1 MPKYKAIRE
10 VELFDLTT
18 DYDGDG
24 NRKALKLQ
32 PGEYVPVDD
41 LDMLEFKK
49 SLAFGHLRHAIK
61 AGWIIE
67 EPEPAITAE
76 EIKADIVKIVQDLV
90 NQVIMNDVAIRFQ
103 KVGPNWDKENNRFDT
118 NQNSIQIKLKV
129 CDGDGTI
136 DLFQNTATVVVSATG
151 SATIVE
157 TMPITFTRGEATIT
171 VNDNIDEIVTL
182 SLSGGNTDLDKS
194 DTVNINFHS

>member
-1 MPKYKAIRE
+1 MPKYKAVRK

-18 DYDGDG
+18 DYDKDG
-24 NRKALKLQ
+24 NREALKLDIN
-32 PGEYVPVDD
+32 EYVPVDD

-49 SLAFGHLRHAIK
+49 SLAFGHLHNAIK

-67 EPEPAITAE
+67 EPEPAITGE
-76 EIKADIVKIVQDLV
+76 EIREDIVGVVQDLV

-103 KVGPNWDKENNRFDT
+103 KIGTNWDRGNNRFDT

-151 SATIVE
+151 SATIVG
-157 TMPITFTRGEATIT
+157 TMPITFTRGEAIITI
-171 VNDNIDEIVTL
+171 NDNIDEIVTL
-182 SLSGGNTDLDKS
+182 SLSSGNTNLDRS
-194 DTVNINFHS
+194 DTVDINFHS